1 MEWKLKLKK
10 GNKTMVTTHSSNT
23 LIRKAAASL
32 NKSIKAHAYYAI
44 YSGFNV
50 KSKAQFIANVV
61 SNKISLPAWFG
72 QPKSKK
78 QKLEDAH
85 SFWDCKF
92 TSHTHHYG
100 EANFS
105 FVSPNKEYGYGAILK
120 AAEKLGEFSWA
131 QLLLSIPHHAQRI
144 KEAYNS
150 WKKYG
155 GYKVVYRNGKSH
167 RQYVSFNSY
176 ANNYFNSYRAY
187 FVKNRIL
194 ARVNGKR
201 GIYTLTPNGKLLLS
215 GMKQLDTM
223 R

>member
-1 MEWKLKLKK
+1 MILNRST
-10 GNKTMVTTHSSNT
+10 NKII
-23 LIRKAAASL
+23 IRAVAAL
-32 NKSIKAHAYYAI
+32 NKAIKAHAYSAI
-44 YSGFNV
+44 YSGFKV

-61 SNKISLPAWFG
+61 SAKIALPAWWNG
-72 QPKSKK
+72 SPTKTKK
-78 QKLEDAH
+78 QKLEAAQ
-85 SFWDCKF
+85 SFWDFKF
-92 TSHTHHYG
+92 TSHTYYG
-100 EANFS
+100 GNAHFTYIR
-105 FVSPNKEYGYGAILK
+105 PKKEYGYGALLK

-131 QLLLSIPHHAQRI
+131 QLLLSVPHHAV
-144 KEAYNS
+144 KVAAAYNA

-155 GYKVVYRNGKSH
+155 GYKMVYRKGKTY
-167 RQYVSFNSY
+167 RQYVSFDSY

-194 ARVNGKR
+194 AKVKGKR

>member
-1 MEWKLKLKK
+1 
-10 GNKTMVTTHSSNT
+10 MVTTHSSNS
-23 LIRKAAASL
+23 LIRKAVASL
-32 NKSIKAHAYYAI
+32 NRAINAHAYYVI

-50 KSKAQFIANVV
+50 KSKAQFIDNIV
-61 SNKISLPAWFG
+61 SAKISLPSWFG
-72 QPKSKK
+72 GLPKSKK
-78 QKLEDAH
+78 QKLEAAQR
-85 SFWDCKF
+85 FWDLKF

-100 EANFS
+100 EANLMY
-105 FVSPNKEYGYGAILK
+105 VRPVKDKGYGAFLK

-131 QLLLSIPHHAQRI
+131 QLLFSIPHYAQRI
-144 KEAYNS
+144 NEAYTEWGKYS
-150 WKKYG
+150 GFKKT
-155 GYKVVYRNGKSH
+155 VYSKDGKSKQQ
-167 RQYVSFNSY
+167 RVSFNSY